1 MRFQGL
7 RKRTQRPIGAF
18 LGETISTPAGTRGR
32 ASAALQRSDS
42 AFPQQPRHRNANS
55 PRSVSSLSVT
65 RPIFP
70 VVRNSDRPS
79 VRPAGRGGT
88 RGAGG
93 RRLRGVSAL
102 RVYGA
107 AARVP
112 RVAQSRR
119 PRRCAPRRGHPV
131 SPGGRASSRA
141 RPRDAA
147 PARISPRGVLVRVA
161 FGPTRASRREV
172 RPSRRRHPGRA
183 AEGDPPERHR
193 AAEGAPLSRLAAP
206 RSSAPAPAARLP
218 PRRPAPP
225 PRACPAAA
233 RPGP

>member
-1 MRFQGL
+1 MRVSGL
-7 RKRTQRPIGAF
+7 RKRAQRPVGAF
-18 LGETISTPAGTRGR
+18 SGEDISNPAGIAEGASTPLRRG
-32 ASAALQRSDS
+32 DS
-42 AFPQQPRHRNANS
+42 AVPGGPRNRNANS
-55 PRSVSSLSVT
+55 LKSASSLSVT

-70 VVRNSDRPS
+70 VVRNTDRPS

-107 AARVP
+107 AARVHRAAP
-112 RVAQSRR
+112 IRR
-119 PRRCAPRRGHPV
+119 PRRCAPHRGHPV
-131 SPGGRASSRA
+131 PPAG

-147 PARISPRGVLVRVA
+147 PARIPPRGVLVRVA

-172 RPSRRRHPGRA
+172 RPSRRRHLGRA
-183 AEGDPPERHR
+183 PEGDPPERHR